1 MLKIYYEKDADISI
15 LKGKK
20 IAVIGYG
27 SQGHAQAQ
35 NLRESGVEVIV
46 STREGT
52 ANYQMAVK
60 HGFKPVS
67 VEAAAKEGGFE
78 VIFKNTAWDGIF
90 AGIEAG
96 KYDAIISSVTI
107 NDERKKTMDFSD
119 PYINAGQILVVSK
132 KDKTTKKLADLKGK
146 KAGISAF
153 GSSSDLLVRLALK
166 KYGLEPGKDVA
177 ILPMGGQP
185 EGLAALQNGSI
196 QIAGLTFPLYLS
208 AAKADLETLARELA
222 MQSVAMSPKYLK
234 REDVAAELVEKEREI
249 YRAKMEKDEADAQA
263 KAAEQGKPYKAKPA
277 EAIAKMLEGRVNKFF
292 QESCLIEQASI
303 RDSKLTVIQAVKNLG
318 AKLGGNV
325 AVTRFNCFLVG
336 IE

>member
-1 MLKIYYEKDADISI
+1 MAAITSEQVMTLRGQTGAGIMDC
-15 LKGKK
+15 KG
-20 IAVIGYG
+20 AL
-27 SQGHAQAQ
+27 
-35 NLRESGVEVIV
+35 NESGGDLAKAVDILRKKGLAGLAKRAGRAMKEGVVVAKTSADGKAVSLLEINCETDFVAKNPEV
-46 STREGT
+46 
-52 ANYQMAVK
+52 A
-60 HGFKPVS
+60 GF
-67 VEAAAKEGGFE
+67 AAALASEMLSDASLADPAANEKAKERLQAVAMKMGENMQIRRG
-78 VIFKNTAWDGIF
+78 VVYTAAANTAASFYVHSDNRKGAIVELSFDGNI
-90 AGIEAG
+90 G
-96 KYDAIISSVTI
+96 
-107 NDERKKTMDFSD
+107 
-119 PYINAGQILVVSK
+119 
-132 KDKTTKKLADLKGK
+132 
-146 KAGISAF
+146 
-153 GSSSDLLVRLALK
+153 
-166 KYGLEPGKDVA
+166 
-177 ILPMGGQP
+177 
-185 EGLAALQNGSI
+185 
-196 QIAGLTFPLYLS
+196 

-234 REDVAAELVEKEREI
+234 REDVAADIVEKEREI